1 MRMNG
6 IDPWDHAT
14 LRAAAARERAAVAHT
29 LLARFAA
36 WLRGAPTIRA
46 PQARERACF
55 GTGY

>member
-1 MRMNG
+1 M
-6 IDPWDHAT
+6 DPWNLAAT
-14 LRAAAARERAAVAHT
+14 RAAASRERAQVVHA

>member
-1 MRMNG
+1 MRMN
-6 IDPWDHAT
+6 DVDHWDLAA
-14 LRAAAARERAAVAHT
+14 LRAAAARERAQALGA

>member
-1 MRMNG
+1 MKMNE
-6 IDPWDHAT
+6 IDPWDLAT
-14 LRAAAARERAAVAHT
+14 LRAAAARERAEAVDA

-46 PQARERACF
+46 PQVKERACF